1 MKAGCRPGALSEKSP
16 PRGDIPLSVCATV
29 AAYRFLANDEV
40 EWADILAPHWVQ
52 TQRRKI
58 NAPRCRKLIDTFR
71 SA

>member
-1 MKAGCRPGALSEKSP
+1 
-16 PRGDIPLSVCATV
+16 V